1 MSKNPKKTNS
11 SQSFEDSINKTNPVT
26 LLREFLTGIYTII
39 DDLLTI
45 YVSIYN
51 IIDKLTDS
59 TTCKKTLPQ
68 ILNSICSLENKINS
82 AITLF
87 KRLPELLKDIPQF
100 SIIFNNITVIQ
111 TVVNTLFGVLTMIK
125 EKIIRDTGLPTDIRV
140 CAEGKKLVA
149 MVCVHLEKIN
159 KNKLLKLIKKIG
171 GILVIFKQWFN
182 MLEPLFRLEGL
193 SLGNIINHGDAL
205 RKQLSPEIMAI
216 GKDLDSE
223 VSGLKTQLVQ
233 NNEALASKIQ
243 VGGESSYNFIRDP
256 FTKQIYYINS
266 PNGIRV
272 LNIYRKK
279 LQI

>member
-51 IIDKLTDS
+51 IVDKLTDN

-125 EKIIRDTGLPTDIRV
+125 EKIIRDTGLPADIRV

-159 KNKLLKLIKKIG
+159 KNKLLKLIKKM
-171 GILVIFKQWFN
+171 KKYW
-182 MLEPLFRLEGL
+182 LFL
-193 SLGNIINHGDAL
+193 N
-205 RKQLSPEIMAI
+205 
-216 GKDLDSE
+216 
-223 VSGLKTQLVQ
+223 SGLTCWSRYL
-233 NNEALASKIQ
+233 
-243 VGGESSYNFIRDP
+243 D
-256 FTKQIYYINS
+256 
-266 PNGIRV
+266 
-272 LNIYRKK
+272 
-279 LQI
+279 